1 MLANG
6 SDQATVDNL
15 NIEDAKALY
24 ETLRCGLWGPYG
36 ETYRN
41 YNTYLS
47 VHAAK
52 EVAVAV
58 ASGKKYKP
66 TAPIAFHELY
76 PIIDEYMTLGMGEAS
91 RAVRSKKDMAK
102 SALLSLPTD
111 GAPAWLVAA
120 TKE

>member
-6 SDQATVDNL
+6 SDLTTVDNL
-15 NIEDAKALY
+15 PLDDAKALY

-41 YNTYLS
+41 YNLYLS
-47 VHAAK
+47 AHMNK

-58 ASGKKYKP
+58 ASGKKYKA
-66 TAPIAFHELY
+66 TKPIAFHELY
-76 PIIDEYMTLGMGEAS
+76 PIVDDYMTLGMGKYVREVKTQESIAK
-91 RAVRSKKDMAK
+91 RAMM
-102 SALLSLPTD
+102 SLPTD
-111 GAPAWLVAA
+111 GAPAWLIAA